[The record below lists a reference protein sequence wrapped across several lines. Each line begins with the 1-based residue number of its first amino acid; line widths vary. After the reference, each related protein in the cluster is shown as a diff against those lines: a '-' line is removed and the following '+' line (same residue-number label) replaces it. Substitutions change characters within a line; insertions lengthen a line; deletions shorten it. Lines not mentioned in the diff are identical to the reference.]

1 MRNLIL
7 TLLIGLISLGTA
19 LAQGNSSNNGNGNN
33 TTNGNPGGPRTNILL
48 PFGNVGIGTLVPQQK
63 LHVIGQSLF
72 DGNMDVIGIA
82 AISLDVRVGRNLL
95 VDGNTGLGTQTP
107 QARFHVVGNSIF
119 DGNIQLNG
127 TGRVTE
133 DFEISRDLFVDRNVG
148 IGIRAP
154 QAKLHLV
161 GNSIFDGD
169 WNLNG
174 TGNVS
179 KDFTVDQQFN
189 VNGNSGFGVASPQ
202 ERVEVEGNMRV
213 SQTIFADRIEVKSFQ
228 AEDGEFSNNLNVGN
242 QFTVGGMSGFGVQ
255 TPTERIDV
263 AGNVKVTEGLISNT
277 VDTKTFT
284 ADNGTFNQNLK
295 VTQNL
300 NVDGLTGLGV
310 ASPTEKLEVSGNAK
324 ISQKVISDEL
334 ATRNALISSNLG
346 IGNVLTVDGNTGLGV
361 STPTER
367 LEVAGNIVATDN
379 ITSNGLQ
386 IQNGNTANDF
396 TIGNILSVNGNT
408 GLGVTDPTERL
419 EVEGNAKISNKLY
432 ANAIESQNFTVENAT
447 VNNQLNVNGNTGLGV
462 ISPTQRLDVAGN
474 IKASQALMASSLAIQ
489 NGEVS
494 SNLTVGNIFSVS
506 GNTGLGVTAP
516 TERLDVA
523 GNVRVSN
530 TLYADAIESNEFT
543 VENSTVN
550 NLLSVG
556 GNAIINGRIGLGV
569 SAPTV
574 KLDVAGNIKA
584 SGNITANN
592 VTANTG
598 TFSGSLSATNNLA
611 VSGTSNLTGK
621 VTTNAMLVN
630 GLFEVKNNANIV
642 GTLGIGIG
650 TPEATLHVAGDG
662 KFDGTVTAV
671 KLIVDELEVANVDF
685 GSASTTEDVNF
696 NKDLFVEG
704 SVGIGSQK
712 IDGYKLSVNGKIRAS
727 DDIKVYPEAQWA
739 DYVFED
745 DYALRSLEDVESY
758 IKENN
763 HLPNVPS
770 ATQVKKSG
778 IELGAMDAKLL
789 EKIEELTLYM
799 IALKKQNDLLQSE
812 VEALKKSVNK

>member
-346 IGNVLTVDGNTGLGV
+346 IGNVLTVDGNTGLGI
-361 STPTER
+361 SAPTER
-367 LEVAGNIVATDN
+367 LDVLGNVKASGDFLSDGLKINTGEVA
-379 ITSNGLQ
+379 SNFSV
-386 IQNGNTANDF
+386 GNTF
-396 TIGNILSVNGNT
+396 SVAGNT
-408 GLGVTDPTERL
+408 GLGI
-419 EVEGNAKISNKLY
+419 A
-432 ANAIESQNFTVENAT
+432 
-447 VNNQLNVNGNTGLGV
+447 
-462 ISPTQRLDVAGN
+462 
-474 IKASQALMASSLAIQ
+474 
-489 NGEVS
+489 
-494 SNLTVGNIFSVS
+494 
-506 GNTGLGVTAP
+506 AP

-523 GNVRVSN
+523 GNVKVSN
-530 TLYADAIESNEFT
+530 TLFADAIESNNFS
-543 VENSTVN
+543 VENATIN
-550 NLLSVG
+550 NQLNVG
-556 GNAIINGRIGLGV
+556 GNAIVNGRLGLGV
-569 SAPTV
+569 AAPSV

-592 VTANTG
+592 VAANTG
-598 TFSGSLSATNNLA
+598 TFSGSLSATNNLT

-621 VTTNAMLVN
+621 VTTNVMQVN

-662 KFDGTVTAV
+662 KFDGTVTAT

-727 DDIKVYPEAQWA
+727 DDIKVYPEAEWA
-739 DYVFED
+739 DYVFQD
-745 DYALRSLEDVESY
+745 DYTLRSLEEVESY
-758 IKENN
+758 ITKNN
-763 HLPNVPS
+763 HLPEMPT
-770 ATQVKKSG
+770 AAEVKESG

-799 IALKKQNDLLQSE
+799 IALKKQNDLLQTE
-812 VEALKKSVNK
+812 VEALKQTVNK